1 MSPELYTQLSNQEKL
16 DLRRIRGQLSC
27 AECRRLKLKCD
38 KHIPCASCA
47 RRGCESIC
55 PTGTL
60 SNGSGKKLVISDTG
74 TLHQKVEEMGQRIQE
89 LEEAL
94 RDFQASTSKEPHPLL
109 RQELLVIKYP
119 SGMSL
124 PSMQSPDNTSME
136 LSDALGTLT
145 IGDHGDVK
153 YFGHSAGTESLLLAG
168 AEMQSSS
175 LDNGVR
181 VVHRLSPNF
190 PFNPSSGWDV
200 EQSLDILYGLLPPK
214 LRAWSLCET
223 FYQHG
228 TVGSLI
234 IDRSEIVAELLTPI
248 YRYLG
253 DRKQYRQGEP
263 PPLSCH
269 RLAVLFLVFAL
280 GALVDLTLPPYNTEA
295 DNYFDLGCAALNLH
309 HIFKRPEMAT
319 VQAVMLMTAYLSHGG
334 RRYSMDGAW
343 TLSSMAAKLAQSLGL
358 HRESSQW
365 KMDVTTLNKRRKLF
379 WEVFYVDTFMSL
391 TLGRPPSIR
400 LSYVDC
406 QFPIDD
412 EETLDNDGNR
422 LPGHNRYRYYFTKQ
436 VVAKVI
442 ELVLGAKPPSYQTIL
457 ELDKEFRQM
466 RPPRHLKKNGVLNE
480 LSTPAEYMRVQFLSR
495 LRGITGLYIHRPFFV
510 QAILGHPA
518 DPLCSPFA
526 ASYLAAYRC
535 ASGIIQSHVKHFA
548 KFPLLLMRWWAIWGG
563 LFSSAIIVG
572 TIATRAPPSPMAS
585 KAFADLG
592 LVVDLF
598 EKGALHS
605 VRARNGLI
613 ILRPLRDKAVSIFSQ
628 RQDPSASSFPGDS
641 NDEFNAAADFE
652 LEIFGGHT
660 KVIVSKMLS
669 QKRTFKFTA
678 EPPTSTIGSTA
689 DPSSMPDESLVD
701 YMISHIGDYTLYQP
715 DDVSST
721 TYTSNALGSIPTTYN
736 DPHQDTASFENMDF
750 SVHPPPPFFQQQQV
764 DPAWN
769 LTMSSFLSTNP
780 DITND
785 SPLMQ
790 LLNIMPPFDDTQT
803 DARMSDEPNEW
814 SSFMPDPPTM
824 DVPTPNMY
832 DL

>member
-55 PTGTL
+55 PT
-60 SNGSGKKLVISDTG
+60 VISDTG

-94 RDFQASTSKEPHPLL
+94 RDFQASTSKKPHPLL

-119 SGMSL
+119 SGISL
-124 PSMQSPDNTSME
+124 PSTQSPDNTSME

-153 YFGHSAGTESLLLAG
+153 YFGHSAGTEAG

-190 PFNPSSGWDV
+190 PFNLSSGWDV
-200 EQSLDILYGLLPPK
+200 EQSLEILYGFLPPK

-223 FYQHG
+223 FHQHG
-228 TVGSLI
+228 T
-234 IDRSEIVAELLTPI
+234 LLTPI

-253 DRKQYRQGEP
+253 DRKQHRQGKP

-269 RLAVLFLVFAL
+269 KLAVLFLVFAL

-295 DNYFDLGCAALNLH
+295 DNYFDLGCATLNLY

-343 TLSSMAAKLAQSLGL
+343 TLSSMAANP
-358 HRESSQW
+358 HW
-365 KMDVTTLNKRRKLF
+365 KMDATTLNKRRKLF

-422 LPGHNRYRYYFTKQ
+422 LPGHNRYRYYFTKK

-442 ELVLGAKPPSYQTIL
+442 ELVLGAKPPSYQIIL

-466 RPPRHLKKNGVLNE
+466 RPPRHLKKNGILDE
-480 LSTPAEYMRVQFLSR
+480 LSTPAEYMGVHFVSR
-495 LRGITGLYIHRPFFV
+495 LRAITGLYIHRPFFV

-535 ASGIIQSHVKHFA
+535 ASGIIQAHVKYFA

-563 LFSSAIIVG
+563 C
-572 TIATRAPPSPMAS
+572 
-585 KAFADLG
+585 
-592 LVVDLF
+592 
-598 EKGALHS
+598 ALHS
-605 VRARNGLI
+605 VRARNGLT

-628 RQDPSASSFPGDS
+628 RQDPSASSFPDDS
-641 NDEFNAAADFE
+641 NDEFNAAADLE

-660 KVIVSKMLS
+660 KVI
-669 QKRTFKFTA
+669 
-678 EPPTSTIGSTA
+678 PPTSTIGSTP

-701 YMISHIGDYTLYQP
+701 YMIEHMGDYTLYQP

-721 TYTSNALGSIPTTYN
+721 TYTSNAFSPIPTTYN
-736 DPHQDTASFENMDF
+736 DPLQDDASFENMDF
-750 SVHPPPPFFQQQQV
+750 SVHPPPPFFQQPQV
-764 DPAWN
+764 DPTWN

-780 DITND
+780 DITSD

-790 LLNIMPPFDDTQT
+790 LLNIMPPFDNTQT
-803 DARMSDEPNEW
+803 DSRMSDEPNEW
-814 SSFMPDPPTM
+814 SSFMPDPITM
-824 DVPTPNMY
+824 DVPTPNLY

>member
-1 MSPELYTQLSNQEKL
+1 MAPGVYSQLSNQEKI
-16 DLRRIRGQLSC
+16 DIRRIRGQLSC

-38 KHIPCASCA
+38 KHVPCASCV

-60 SNGSGKKLVISDTG
+60 SNCSGKKLVISETG

-94 RDFQASTSKEPHPLL
+94 RDFQASTSTEPHPLL

-119 SGMSL
+119 PGMAL
-124 PSMQSPDNTSME
+124 PSTQTPDNTTME

-145 IGDHGDVK
+145 IGDHGDAK

-168 AEMQSSS
+168 AEMQGSSI
-175 LDNGVR
+175 DNSVR
-181 VVHRLSPNF
+181 VIHRLSPNF
-190 PFNPSSGWDV
+190 PLDNSSGWDI
-200 EQSLDILYGLLPPK
+200 EQSLEILYGFLPSK
-214 LRAWSLCET
+214 HRAWSLCET
-223 FYQHG
+223 FHEHG
-228 TVGSLI
+228 IAGNLI
-234 IDRSEIVAELLTPI
+234 MERSEIIAELLTPI

-253 DRKQYRQGEP
+253 DGKQHRQGKP

-269 RLAVLFLVFAL
+269 KLAVLFLVFGL

-309 HIFKRPEMAT
+309 HIFKNPEMAT
-319 VQAVMLMTAYLSHGG
+319 VQAVSLMAVYVSHGG
-334 RRYSMDGAW
+334 RRFSVDGAW
-343 TLSSMAAKLAQSLGL
+343 TLTSMAAKLAQSLGL

-365 KMDVTTLNKRRKLF
+365 TMDAKTLNKRRKIF
-379 WEVFYVDTFMSL
+379 WEVFYIDTFMSL

-400 LSYVDC
+400 LSYVNC

-422 LPGHNRYRYYFTKQ
+422 LPGYSRYRYDFTKKI
-436 VVAKVI
+436 VAKVV

-466 RPPRHLKKNGVLNE
+466 RLPHHISAKKNRKLEE
-480 LSTPAEYMRVQFLSR
+480 LSTPSEYMRGHFLSR
-495 LRGITGLYIHRPFFV
+495 LRAMTGLYIHRPFFV

-535 ASGIIQSHVKHFA
+535 ASGIIQFNVKHFA
-548 KFPLLLMRWWAIWGG
+548 KFPLLLMRWWTIWSG
-563 LFSSAIIVG
+563 LFSAAVVVA

-605 VRARNGLI
+605 VRARSGLT

-628 RQDPSASSFPGDS
+628 RQDPSASNFPDDS
-641 NDEFNAAADFE
+641 NESNAAADLE

-669 QKRTFKFTA
+669 QRRTFKAA
-678 EPPTSTIGSTA
+678 EPPTSMMDSTP

-701 YMISHIGDYTLYQP
+701 YVISHIGDHTLYQS
-715 DDVSST
+715 DDIPSA
-721 TYTSNALGSIPTTYN
+721 TYTSNPFSSIPTTYN
-736 DPHQDTASFENMDF
+736 DPLQDPSFESMDF
-750 SVHPPPPFFQQQQV
+750 SMHPTPPFFQQQEQV
-764 DPAWN
+764 DNP
-769 LTMSSFLSTNP
+769 TMSSFLSMNP
-780 DITND
+780 DNTSD
-785 SPLMQ
+785 SSLMQ
-790 LLNIMPPFDDTQT
+790 LLDFMPPFDNTQS
-803 DARMSDEPNEW
+803 DARMSDEHNDW
-814 SSFMPDPPTM
+814 SSFMPEPPTM
-824 DVPTPNMY
+824 DVPTPNFY
-832 DL
+832 DM

>member
-1 MSPELYTQLSNQEKL
+1 MSPELYTQLSNKDKL

-27 AECRRLKLKCD
+27 AECRRL
-38 KHIPCASCA
+38 
-47 RRGCESIC
+47 
-55 PTGTL
+55 
-60 SNGSGKKLVISDTG
+60 VISDTG
-74 TLHQKVEEMGQRIQE
+74 TLHQKVEELGQRIQE

-124 PSMQSPDNTSME
+124 PSTQIPDNTSME

-153 YFGHSAGTESLLLAG
+153 YFGHSAGTEAG

-175 LDNGVR
+175 LDNCVR

-200 EQSLDILYGLLPPK
+200 EQSLEILYGLLPPK

-223 FYQHG
+223 FHQHG

-234 IDRSEIVAELLTPI
+234 IDRGEIVAELLTPI
-248 YRYLG
+248 YRYLE
-253 DRKQYRQGEP
+253 DRKQHRQGEP

-269 RLAVLFLVFAL
+269 KLAVLFLVFAL
-280 GALVDLTLPPYNTEA
+280 GALVDLTLPPYNIEA

-334 RRYSMDGAW
+334 RRYSMDAAW
-343 TLSSMAAKLAQSLGL
+343 SLSSMAAKLAQSLD
-358 HRESSQW
+358 RESPQW
-365 KMDVTTLNKRRKLF
+365 KMDAITLNKRRKLF

-391 TLGRPPSIR
+391 TLGH
-400 LSYVDC
+400 
-406 QFPIDD
+406 D

-422 LPGHNRYRYYFTKQ
+422 LPGNNRYRYLFTKQ

-442 ELVLGAKPPSYQTIL
+442 ELVLGAKPPSYQIIL

-466 RPPRHLKKNGVLNE
+466 RPPRHLKKNGILDE

-510 QAILGHPA
+510 QAILGHPT

-535 ASGIIQSHVKHFA
+535 ASGIIQFHVKHCA

-563 LFSSAIIVG
+563 S
-572 TIATRAPPSPMAS
+572 TRAPPSPMAS

-598 EKGALHS
+598 EKGAPHS
-605 VRARNGLI
+605 VRARNGLT

-628 RQDPSASSFPGDS
+628 RQDPTASSFPDDT

-660 KVIVSKMLS
+660 KVI
-669 QKRTFKFTA
+669 
-678 EPPTSTIGSTA
+678 
-689 DPSSMPDESLVD
+689 SLVD
-701 YMISHIGDYTLYQP
+701 YMISHMGDYTLYQP

-721 TYTSNALGSIPTTYN
+721 TYTSNAFGSIPTTYN
-736 DPHQDTASFENMDF
+736 DPLQDTASFENIDF
-750 SVHPPPPFFQQQQV
+750 SLHPPPPFFQEQQV
-764 DPAWN
+764 DPTWN

-790 LLNIMPPFDDTQT
+790 LLDIMPPFDNTQT
-803 DARMSDEPNEW
+803 DTRMSDEPNEW
-814 SSFMPDPPTM
+814 SSFMPDSPTI

-832 DL
+832 DM

>member
-1 MSPELYTQLSNQEKL
+1 MSPEVYTQLSNQEKL

-94 RDFQASTSKEPHPLL
+94 REFQASTSKEPHPLL

-124 PSMQSPDNTSME
+124 PSTQSPDNTSME

-168 AEMQSSS
+168 AEMHSSS
-175 LDNGVR
+175 LDNCAR

-200 EQSLDILYGLLPPK
+200 EQSLEILYNLLPPK

-223 FYQHG
+223 FQEHG
-228 TVGSLI
+228 NVGSLI
-234 IDRSEIVAELLTPI
+234 MERSEVIADLLTPI

-253 DRKQYRQGEP
+253 DEKERRQGKP

-269 RLAVLFLVFAL
+269 KLAVLFLVFAL

-309 HIFKRPEMAT
+309 HIFKSPELAT
-319 VQAVMLMTAYLSHGG
+319 VQAILLMATYLSHGG
-334 RRYSMDGAW
+334 RRYTMDGAW
-343 TLSSMAAKLAQSLGL
+343 SLYSLAAKLAQSLGL
-358 HRESSQW
+358 HRESPQW
-365 KMDVTTLNKRRKLF
+365 KMDAKTLNKRRKLF

-406 QFPIDD
+406 QFPIDE
-412 EETLDNDGNR
+412 EETLDNEGNR
-422 LPGHNRYRYYFTKQ
+422 LPGNNRYRYYFTKKI
-436 VVAKVI
+436 VAKVV

-457 ELDKEFRQM
+457 ELDKEFRQT
-466 RPPRHLKKNGVLNE
+466 RPPRHLKKQGKLDE
-480 LSTPAEYMRVQFLSR
+480 LSTPSQYMRGHFLLR
-495 LRGITGLYIHRPFFV
+495 LRGVTGLYIHRPFFV

-535 ASGIIQSHVKHFA
+535 ASGIIQSHVKYFA
-548 KFPLLLMRWWAIWGG
+548 KFPLLLMRWWAIWSS

-572 TIATRAPPSPMAS
+572 TIATRAPPSQMAS

-598 EKGALHS
+598 EKGAPHS
-605 VRARNGLI
+605 VRARSGLT

-628 RQDPSASSFPGDS
+628 RQDPCASSFPDDS
-641 NDEFNAAADFE
+641 NDESNAAADLE

-669 QKRTFKFTA
+669 QRRTFKFTA
-678 EPPTSTIGSTA
+678 EPPTSTTGSTP
-689 DPSSMPDESLVD
+689 DPNSMPDESLVD

-715 DDVSST
+715 DEVSST
-721 TYTSNALGSIPTTYN
+721 TYTSNVFSPIPTTDN
-736 DPHQDTASFENMDF
+736 DLLQDTASFENMDF
-750 SVHPPPPFFQQQQV
+750 SVHPLPPFLQQV
-764 DPAWN
+764 DPTWN
-769 LTMSSFLSTNP
+769 PTLSSFLSTNP
-780 DITND
+780 DISSD

-790 LLNIMPPFDDTQT
+790 LLDIMPSCDNTQT
-803 DARMSDEPNEW
+803 DTRMSDEPNEW
-814 SSFMPDPPTM
+814 SSFMPDPPTI
-824 DVPTPNMY
+824 DVPTPNIY
-832 DL
+832 DM